1 MKKKIYHSNPSLLLD
16 ENVCIIGSS
25 KSILKKKH
33 GRHINKFKEVV
44 RFNRSTIKNFE
55 NYVGRKTTLRI
66 LNNHVFLNIK
76 IWGNSKTQNFAKKLR
91 NTKILIISPSKLN
104 KFDIKSNSMKSNS
117 YFFLNSK
124 KILLISFVKLI
135 FFPKVSY
142 LIGKIILNKFNYSA
156 GMSFVMCLILN
167 NFRPTLFGFDLKENM
182 NNRSHYFEKA
192 GKPGKRH
199 NLELEHKILKELQRR
214 NLLYINH

>member
-1 MKKKIYHSNPSLLLD
+1 
-16 ENVCIIGSS
+16 
-25 KSILKKKH
+25 
-33 GRHINKFKEVV
+33 
-44 RFNRSTIKNFE
+44 
-55 NYVGRKTTLRI
+55 
-66 LNNHVFLNIK
+66 
-76 IWGNSKTQNFAKKLR
+76 
-91 NTKILIISPSKLN
+91 
-104 KFDIKSNSMKSNS
+104 MKSNS

-167 NFRPTLFGFDLKENM
+167 NFRPTLIASDQKENKK
-182 NNRSHYFEKA
+182 NRSHYFEKA

-199 NLELEHKILKELQRR
+199 NLDLEHKILNELQKR